1 MIRIGTV
8 QVARRIVDHR
18 LPPAEALAQVERH
31 LDELEGVVHRAGK
44 AGCDAFCLPEDTLG
58 IWNWE
63 AANKQARPELLP
75 RAVPRM
81 LERLGSAAG
90 AHRMYL
96 VCCSD
101 TIEPDG
107 AATNTAFFLGRDG
120 KEIGRYQKVN
130 HPIHDLDKKRGE
142 NFPVFETPE
151 LGGVGM
157 LICYDMVFPEAAR
170 CLALGGADIIF
181 NPTLGGGAAIGGAE
195 ISRAAYRTRAVEN
208 FVYIVVA
215 ERGAGAMI
223 LSPKGEVLVEAEG
236 ADGFAIADIDPFG
249 GREGGDAM
257 NWQRDMRA
265 RLFRERTPAAF
276 GILSDPEP
284 PALRKLP
291 ETISVDEAV
300 RIAGKTLSTG
310 DARFQEAEALQ
321 KAGKIPEAIR
331 AFEQLC
337 AEFPQTWVDRQSR
350 RRLAALREE
359 SPENQVRT

>member
-1 MIRIGTV
+1 MARIGTV
-8 QVARRIVDHR
+8 QVARRIVDYR
-18 LPPAEALAQVERH
+18 LSAAEALGQVERH
-31 LDELEGVVHRAGK
+31 LDALEGVVHRAGE

-58 IWNWE
+58 VWNWE
-63 AANKQARPELLP
+63 AANKERRAEVLP
-75 RAVPRM
+75 RAVPWM
-81 LERLGSAAG
+81 LERLGSAAA

-101 TIEPDG
+101 TVEPVG
-107 AATNTAFFLGRDG
+107 AVANTAFFLGRDG
-120 KEIGRYQKVN
+120 REIGRYRKVN

-142 NFPVFETPE
+142 RFPVFETPD

-170 CLALGGADIIF
+170 CLALGGAEIIF
-181 NPTLGGGAAIGGAE
+181 NPTLGGGAAIGSAE

-236 ADGFAIADIDPFG
+236 QDGFAIADIDPFG
-249 GREGGDAM
+249 GRDGGDAM

-265 RLFRERTPAAF
+265 RLFRERSPAAF
-276 GILSDPEP
+276 GILTDPEP
-284 PALRKLP
+284 PVLRKVP
-291 ETISVDEAV
+291 STIAVDEAV

-310 DARFQEAEALQ
+310 DERFREAEALQ
-321 KAGKIPEAIR
+321 RAGQIPEAIR

-337 AEFPQTWVDRQSR
+337 VEFPQTWVDRVSR
-350 RRLAALREE
+350 QRLAALREM
-359 SPENQVRT
+359 